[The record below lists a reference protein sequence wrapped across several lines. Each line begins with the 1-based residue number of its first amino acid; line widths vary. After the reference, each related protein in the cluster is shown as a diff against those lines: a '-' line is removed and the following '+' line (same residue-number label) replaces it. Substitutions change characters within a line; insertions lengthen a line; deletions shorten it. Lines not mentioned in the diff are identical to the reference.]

1 MDTHLERAPDDGDD
15 ARGIGL
21 PDTALAEA
29 LRSMTRHELSECDLS
44 ISCIEGMLDHDVV
57 YPAAGPPAFSI
68 TLTLKG
74 RGRANI
80 DGVEPIEI
88 AAGSATV
95 FWSNQPV
102 SGFDQVD
109 GGVPIEAIEI
119 RFPPHVLPE
128 LIGGSSDTH
137 RSALLVDRSDPR
149 TSTILVGFPLSAPLA
164 DVAKSIVGCRLEA
177 GKTRDL
183 YMRGKALEALA
194 LTVDALSRL
203 SKRAQRLSPP
213 DRERIAQA
221 RRLLENASGDAW
233 TIPALAT
240 AVGLSES
247 KLKVG
252 FKVLVGKSVRSY
264 LREVRIDRACSLIEQ
279 GHTVT
284 ESALAAGFQSLS
296 HFSKTFR
303 EVKGV
308 YPRDFSRIA
317 TGDDTPDASKRRG
330 RA

>member
-1 MDTHLERAPDDGDD
+1 MDTHPERDPFGGAD
-15 ARGIGL
+15 AHGIAL

-29 LRSMTRHELSECDLS
+29 LRSMTRYELSERDLS
-44 ISCIEGMLDHDVV
+44 VRCVEGVLDRDVL

-102 SGFDQVD
+102 SGLDQVD
-109 GGVPIEAIEI
+109 GGIPIEAIEI
-119 RFPPHVLPE
+119 RFPPHLLPE
-128 LIGGSSDTH
+128 LIGSSVDAY
-137 RSALLVDRSDPR
+137 RSALLVDRSDPSR
-149 TSTILVGFPLSAPLA
+149 RTILVGFPLSAPLA
-164 DVAKSIVGCRLEA
+164 DVAKSIVGCRLEP
-177 GKTRDL
+177 GRTRAL

-203 SKRAQRLSPP
+203 SRRAPRLSPP
-213 DRERIAQA
+213 DKERIAQA
-221 RRLLENASGDAW
+221 RRLIENALDDAW
-233 TIPALAT
+233 TTPALAA

-247 KLKVG
+247 KLKAG

-264 LREVRIDRACSLIEQ
+264 LRQLRIDRACSLIEQ

-284 ESALAAGFQSLS
+284 ASALAAGFHSLS

-317 TGDDTPDASKRRG
+317 TEGDAGDTAKRRG
-330 RA
+330 RT